1 MLSPAAIL
9 AITVRGTLSTLTLS
23 PLALTFAAFPN
34 SATLGLRQEYIL
46 LVALAAN
53 GIRPRTSCTPI
64 GTFFTVP
71 SVTFEALP

>member
-34 SATLGLRQEYIL
+34 TATLGLRQE
-46 LVALAAN
+46 
-53 GIRPRTSCTPI
+53 
-64 GTFFTVP
+64 
-71 SVTFEALP
+71 